1 MAKIHAIHANG
12 SLPRPTL
19 WHKMHNYF
27 TLVKNEISPR
37 YEIGEGS
44 RRRCLCRLRVIP
56 PPFFWL
62 RPPNP
67 ELEGLQSGLLR
78 LCPQAEL
85 GRSTESQ
92 ELRSPASGLC
102 AQLSLSLPVV
112 VQTRVGDGVSPLT

>member
-44 RRRCLCRLRVIP
+44 RRRRLCHLRVIP

-62 RPPNP
+62 RPPNRV
-67 ELEGLQSGLLR
+67 GGASVRAAASVSKQSW
-78 LCPQAEL
+78 AD
-85 GRSTESQ
+85 
-92 ELRSPASGLC
+92 
-102 AQLSLSLPVV
+102 QLSLGNLDPQLHTCVLSCL
-112 VQTRVGDGVSPLT
+112 